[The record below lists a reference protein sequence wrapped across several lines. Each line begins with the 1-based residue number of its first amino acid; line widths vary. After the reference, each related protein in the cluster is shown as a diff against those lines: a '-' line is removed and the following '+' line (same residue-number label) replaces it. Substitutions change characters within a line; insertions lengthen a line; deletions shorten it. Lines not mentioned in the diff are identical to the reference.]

1 MSTHDHPHGDHPQ
14 HGPVGTDDHGHE
26 HAGTGPADDHGHAHA
41 TRGPLAR
48 AWAGL
53 VHAVRP
59 HSHDHADSVD
69 DALVTSAAGIRATKI
84 SLLLLAVT
92 AVLQVVVFLLS
103 GSVALLADTIHNVSD
118 AFTSIPLWIAFVLLR
133 RPPSRR
139 YTYGLG
145 RVEDLAGIVIVLFIA
160 ASAVVVGVE
169 SVRAFAD
176 PRGYDNVLLVALAG
190 VIGFVGNEA
199 VAVYRIRVGRR
210 IGSAALVADG
220 NHARTDGFTSL
231 GVVASA
237 VGVSLGFPL
246 ADPLVG
252 LAITVAILVILV
264 GAARDVLRRLLDAVD
279 PAMVDHAE
287 RVLAGVPGVEHVEG
301 VRMRWTG
308 HRVRAEADVTVD
320 PDLDVRAAHDIS
332 ETARHELLHAVKG
345 LDDVTVHV
353 GPALGEEHG
362 DPHGLTSHHR
372 RDAPAGSP
380 RRGHAH

>member
-1 MSTHDHPHGDHPQ
+1 MSTHDHDAAAAQDHVA
-14 HGPVGTDDHGHE
+14 HDDHAH
-26 HAGTGPADDHGHAHA
+26 DDHAHDDHAHDHGSGGVLSR
-41 TRGPLAR
+41 T
-48 AWAGL
+48 WAGL

-84 SLLLLAVT
+84 SLVLLAVT
-92 AVLQVVVFLLS
+92 AVLQVVVFLFS

-139 YTYGLG
+139 FTYGLG
-145 RVEDLAGIVIVLFIA
+145 RVEDLAGIIIVLFIL
-160 ASAVVVGVE
+160 ASAVVVGWE
-169 SVRAFAD
+169 SIKAFAD
-176 PRGYDNVLLVALAG
+176 PRGYDNVWLVGLAG
-190 VIGFVGNEA
+190 VIGFLGNEA

-231 GVVASA
+231 GVVVSA

-246 ADPLVG
+246 VDPLVG
-252 LAITVAILVILV
+252 LVITVAILVILV

-279 PAMVDHAE
+279 PEMVVHAE
-287 RVLAGVPGVEHVEG
+287 QVLAGVPGVEQVDG

-320 PDLDVRAAHDIS
+320 PGLDVRSAHDIS
-332 ETARHELLHAVKG
+332 ELARHELLHAVKG

-353 GPALGEEHG
+353 SPAHSAEHG
-362 DPHGLTSHHR
+362 DPHELTSHHR
-372 RDAPAGSP
+372 PGSRGPDAPAGSLP
-380 RRGHAH
+380 RAHEH

>member
-1 MSTHDHPHGDHPQ
+1 MSTDDHPHGDRPE
-14 HGPVGTDDHGHE
+14 HGPVGTDDHGHD
-26 HAGTGPADDHGHAHA
+26 HGPAGSDDHGHDHA
-41 TRGPLAR
+41 PGGPLAR

-92 AVLQVVVFLLS
+92 AVLQVVVFLVS

-139 YTYGLG
+139 FTYGLG
-145 RVEDLAGIVIVLFIA
+145 RVEDLAGIVIVLFIL
-160 ASAVVVGVE
+160 ASAVVVGFE

-287 RVLAGVPGVEHVEG
+287 QVLAAVPGVEHVEG

-332 ETARHELLHAVKG
+332 EAARHELLHAVKG

-353 GPALGEEHG
+353 GPTLGEEHG

-372 RDAPAGSP
+372 RDAPGGSP
-380 RRGHAH
+380 RRGHEH

>member
-1 MSTHDHPHGDHPQ
+1 MT
-14 HGPVGTDDHGHE
+14 
-26 HAGTGPADDHGHAHA
+26 
-41 TRGPLAR
+41 
-48 AWAGL
+48 
-53 VHAVRP
+53 HAVRP

-69 DALVTSAAGIRATKI
+69 DALVTSAAGIRATKL
-84 SLLLLAVT
+84 SLVLLAAT
-92 AVLQVVVFLLS
+92 AVLQVVVYLFS

-139 YTYGLG
+139 FTYGLG
-145 RVEDLAGIVIVLFIA
+145 RVEDLAGIIIVLFIA
-160 ASAVVVGVE
+160 ASAVLVGWE
-169 SVRAFAD
+169 SIKAFAD
-176 PRGYDNVLLVALAG
+176 PRGYDNVLLVAVAG
-190 VIGFVGNEA
+190 VIGFIGNEA

-231 GVVASA
+231 GVVVSA

-246 ADPLVG
+246 ADPLIG
-252 LAITVAILVILV
+252 LAITAAILVILV

-279 PAMVDHAE
+279 PEMVDHAE
-287 RVLAGVPGVEHVEG
+287 QVLAGVDGVEQVDA

-320 PDLDVRAAHDIS
+320 EHLDVRTAHEIS
-332 ETARHELLHAVKG
+332 ERARHELLHAVKG

-353 GPALGEEHG
+353 SPVHCEEHG
-362 DPHGLTSHHR
+362 DPHALTSHHR
-372 RDAPAGSP
+372 REPSAGSRP
-380 RRGHAH
+380 RAREH